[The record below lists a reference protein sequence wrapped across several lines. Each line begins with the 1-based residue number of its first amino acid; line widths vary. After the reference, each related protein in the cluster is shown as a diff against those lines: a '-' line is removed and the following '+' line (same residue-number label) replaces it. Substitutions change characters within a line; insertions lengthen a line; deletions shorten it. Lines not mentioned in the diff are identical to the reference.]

1 MRSNGSHLYGPRV
14 GLVDSSRGRRRSSEA
29 RTAAQRTAAQWPT
42 RCEVEWSAVLRPTS
56 AGVAL
61 RHRTAPRFCSSSAF
75 SLYTSTGK
83 HTQHFRHNLQHH
95 RTITLDAAPM
105 TDYIIYFYVHCNFIC
120 GLSDV
125 IIKTFSQS
133 VIIDIL

>member
-14 GLVDSSRGRRRSSEA
+14 GLVDSSRGRRLA
-29 RTAAQRTAAQWPT
+29 AAAQKRAPQ
-42 RCEVEWSAVLRPTS
+42 RSGRLAVKSSCQRSCDRPTS

-61 RHRTAPRFCSSSAF
+61 RHQTVPRFCSISAV

-83 HTQHFRHNLQHH
+83 HTQHFHHNLQLH

-105 TDYIIYFYVHCNFIC
+105 THYIIYFYVHCNFIC